1 MKKTKEQLYLPLSK
15 EALKWMPER
24 GGAKDQDK
32 VFALP
37 SDSCVYK
44 YLQQWVKKAGITKHV
59 SFHVSRHTF
68 ATMMISLGSDLYTVS
83 KLLGHTNIK
92 ITEVYAKLVNKK
104 KFEAVDLVNDVFNK

>member
-1 MKKTKEQLYLPLSK
+1 MIS
-15 EALKWMPER
+15 
-24 GGAKDQDK
+24 
-32 VFALP
+32 
-37 SDSCVYK
+37 
-44 YLQQWVKKAGITKHV
+44 HV
-59 SFHVSRHTF
+59 ARHTF

>member
-1 MKKTKEQLYLPLSK
+1 MGLVL
-15 EALKWMPER
+15 
-24 GGAKDQDK
+24 
-32 VFALP
+32 LP

-44 YLQQWVKKAGITKHV
+44 YLQQWVRAAGITKHV

-92 ITEVYAKLVNKK
+92 VTEVYAKLVNAK
-104 KFEAVDLVNDVFNK
+104 KFEAVNLVNDVF